1 MKNRNLKQVILPL
14 ITAFIWGS
22 SFVAQSLGAGHLE
35 AFSFNMSRSFAA
47 VVAIGT
53 LLAVLRLKNGDTR
66 SREQRRAEQKD
77 LIIGGVCCGFFLTL
91 GSNLQQLGLEQTAAG
106 KAAFITALYVV
117 LVPVLGLFFHKRVA
131 LQVWISVVIAIS
143 GLYFLCMDGMSGF
156 SVTGGDLYELLCAF
170 AFTGQILCID
180 HFVKKVDGIKL
191 SCAQFIV
198 MTVLSGIVAI
208 LRGETI
214 SAAAITECL
223 PYILYVGVISGG
235 IAYTLQILAQKDG
248 DPAVVSLLLSLESFF
263 AVVSGAIILNERLS
277 GREYLGCALMLVAVF
292 LSQLPEK
299 RAKSVESTEKE

>member
-1 MKNRNLKQVILPL
+1 MNRRNMKQIIFLL

-22 SFVAQSLGAGHLE
+22 AFVAQRLGAGHLE
-35 AFSFNMSRSFAA
+35 AFMFNMSRSFAA
-47 VVAIGT
+47 VAAIGA
-53 LLAVLRLKNGDTR
+53 LLVVLRLKNGDTR
-66 SREQRRAEQKD
+66 TPGEKRTERKNLAV
-77 LIIGGVCCGFFLTL
+77 GGLCCGFFLTV

-117 LVPVLGLFFHKRVA
+117 LVPVVGLFFHKRVA
-131 LQVWISVVIAIS
+131 LQVWISIVIAIT
-143 GLYFLCMDGMSGF
+143 GLYFLCMDGTSGF
-156 SVTGGDLYELLCAF
+156 SVSGGDLYVLLCAF

-180 HFVKKVDGIKL
+180 YFVQKVDGIKL

-214 SAAAITECL
+214 SATGIAECL
-223 PYILYVGVISGG
+223 PYIFYVGVISGG
-235 IAYTLQILAQKDG
+235 IAYTLQILAQKEG

-263 AVVSGAIILNERLS
+263 AVVSGAIILNERLT
-277 GREYLGCALMLVAVF
+277 GREYLGCALMLAAVF

-299 RAKSVESTEKE
+299 RRKSVESENRI

>member
-1 MKNRNLKQVILPL
+1 MNRRNLKQIILPL

-22 SFVAQSLGAGHLE
+22 AFVAQRLGAGHLE
-35 AFSFNMSRSFAA
+35 AFTFNMSRSFAA
-47 VVAIGT
+47 VAAIGT
-53 LLAVLRLKNGDTR
+53 LLVVLRLKNGDTR
-66 SREQRRAEQKD
+66 TPEEKCTERKNLAV
-77 LIIGGVCCGFFLTL
+77 GGLCCGFFLTV

-131 LQVWISVVIAIS
+131 LQVWISVMIAIT
-143 GLYFLCMDGMSGF
+143 GLYFLCMDGTSGF
-156 SVTGGDLYELLCAF
+156 SVSGGDFYELLCAF

-180 HFVKKVDGIKL
+180 YFVQKVDGIKL

-214 SAAAITECL
+214 SAAGIAECL

-235 IAYTLQILAQKDG
+235 IAYTLQIVAQKDG
-248 DPAVVSLLLSLESFF
+248 DPTVVSLLLSLESFF
-263 AVVSGAIILNERLS
+263 AVVSGAIILNERLT

-299 RAKSVESTEKE
+299 RGKSVESENRM

>member
-1 MKNRNLKQVILPL
+1 MNRRNLKQIILPL

-35 AFSFNMSRSFAA
+35 AFTFNMSRSFAA
-47 VVAIGT
+47 VAALGM
-53 LLAVLRLKNGDTR
+53 LLAFLRLKNGDTR
-66 SREQRRAEQKD
+66 APEEKHAERKN
-77 LIIGGVCCGFFLTL
+77 LIFGGICCGVFLTL
-91 GSNLQQLGLEQTAAG
+91 GSNLQQIGIEQTAAG
-106 KAAFITALYVV
+106 KAGFITALYVV

-143 GLYFLCMDGMSGF
+143 GLYFLCMDGTSGF
-156 SVTGGDLYELLCAF
+156 SFNGGDLFVLLCAF
-170 AFTGQILCID
+170 AFTGQILCVD
-180 HFVKKVDGIKL
+180 YFVQKVDGIKL

-214 SAAAITECL
+214 SAAGIAECL

-235 IAYTLQILAQKDG
+235 IAYTLQIVAQKDG

-263 AVVSGAIILNERLS
+263 AVVSGAVILNERLT
-277 GREYLGCALMLVAVF
+277 GREYLGCALMLAAVF

-299 RAKSVESTEKE
+299 RGKSVESENRM